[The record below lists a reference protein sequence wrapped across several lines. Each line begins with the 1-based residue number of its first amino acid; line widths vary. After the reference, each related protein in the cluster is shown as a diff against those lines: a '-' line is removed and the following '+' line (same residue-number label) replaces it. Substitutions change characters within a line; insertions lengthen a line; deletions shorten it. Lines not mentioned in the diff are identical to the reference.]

1 MKRFVLVLGG
11 IVCVLSLGTCTTITE
26 DMPERPTSNDA
37 LSPPIL
43 VVPAPP
49 PGAPAPPNPAPTHA
63 PPGPA
68 PAPPEAPPPSQ
79 GHCSLPPGSEDN
91 ARCAKESPSFL
102 GEVNE
107 AIDRLVRQRP
117 DIFDVN
123 DNKGGGSYKVERV
136 DLYLAG
142 VVSNLESVG
151 FCAYWNGE
159 ELQVKNSNAF
169 DDAFDILTADNHVR
183 RSYMGTCH
191 PASF

>member
-1 MKRFVLVLGG
+1 MKRFVSVLGG
-11 IVCVLSLGTCTTITE
+11 IACVLSLGTCTTITE
-26 DMPERPTSNDA
+26 DMPERPTTNDA

-49 PGAPAPPNPAPTHA
+49 PGAPAPTPTQA

-68 PAPPEAPPPSQ
+68 PAPPPEAPAPPQ
-79 GHCSLPPGSEDN
+79 GHCSLPPGSEEN
-91 ARCAKESPSFL
+91 ARCAKESPSFM
-102 GEVNE
+102 GDVND
-107 AIDRLVRQRP
+107 AIDRLAKARP
-117 DIFDVN
+117 DIFDLS
-123 DNKGGGSYKVERV
+123 DNKGGGSYRVVRV
-136 DLYLAG
+136 DQYLAG
-142 VVSNLESVG
+142 VVANLESVG

>member
-1 MKRFVLVLGG
+1 MKRFVSVLSVVVCG
-11 IVCVLSLGTCTTITE
+11 IVLGTCTTITE
-26 DMPERPTSNDA
+26 DMPERPTQNDA
-37 LSPPIL
+37 LLPPVL

-49 PGAPAPPNPAPTHA
+49 PGAPAPNPAPTQS
-63 PPGPA
+63 PPHEPPPSE
-68 PAPPEAPPPSQ
+68 PAPPQ
-79 GHCSLPPGSEDN
+79 GHCSLPPGSEEN

-102 GEVNE
+102 GEVNN
-107 AIDRLVRQRP
+107 AIERLVKQRP

-123 DNKGGGSYKVERV
+123 DNKGGGSYKVVRV
-136 DLYLAG
+136 DQYLAG